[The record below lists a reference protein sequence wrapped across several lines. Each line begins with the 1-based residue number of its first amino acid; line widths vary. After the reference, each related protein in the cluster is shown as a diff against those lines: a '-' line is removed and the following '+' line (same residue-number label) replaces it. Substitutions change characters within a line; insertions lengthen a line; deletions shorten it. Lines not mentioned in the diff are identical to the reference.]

1 MIRPTVARV
10 DLAAVESNLRV
21 VASFLSAPR
30 ASQPLPSPA
39 GGVGAAGAPRIIAV
53 VKANAY
59 GHGAS
64 EVGLALERAGAA
76 MLACADIEE
85 GIVLRGAG
93 VRIPILVFG
102 ALGISD
108 LDGVF
113 EFDLTPTIST
123 PSAAKAL
130 AAAASSQN
138 PVASAFRRKD
148 TRLHCHLK
156 IDTGMNRLGFRHDN
170 LERTLPEIAASPYLA
185 IDAVYTHFATAD
197 EPESAAF
204 SLQRERF
211 ERAIATIRALGIEPR
226 ARHAANSAALL
237 RDERVWYDFVRP
249 GLLLYGIIP
258 PPLAATLTLRPALS
272 LHSRIVHVKGMRPGE
287 GTGYGLNSVADRPTT
302 IAIVPAGYA
311 DGLDRRMA
319 GRAFMLVRGKRVPVV
334 GSVCMDMTT
343 IDVTGMDV
351 STGDDVVI
359 VGAQGNEEITM
370 REIAA
375 AIGTIPYELL
385 CRVGTR
391 IERFYTHES

>member
-10 DLAAVESNLRV
+10 DLAAIENNLREIV
-21 VASFLSAPR
+21 RFLASPR
-30 ASQPLPSPA
+30 ASHVAPPVAPPTSNPQP
-39 GGVGAAGAPRIIAV
+39 PRVIAV

-85 GIVLRGAG
+85 GLVLRRAG

-123 PSAAKAL
+123 PSAAHAL
-130 AAAASSQN
+130 ASAAAHWGQTPAVPGSGVR
-138 PVASAFRRKD
+138 PRA
-148 TRLHCHLK
+148 LHCHLK

-170 LERTLPEIAASPYLA
+170 LARTLPEIAKSEYLA

-197 EPESAAF
+197 EPEHPAF
-204 SLQRERF
+204 ALQRERV
-211 ERAIATIRALGIEPR
+211 EKVLAELPALGITP
-226 ARHAANSAALL
+226 AHRHAANSAALL
-237 RDERVWYDFVRP
+237 RDQRVWYDYVRP
-249 GLLLYGIIP
+249 GLLLYGIVP
-258 PPLAATLTLRPALS
+258 PPLAALLTLRPALS

-287 GTGYGLNSVADRPTT
+287 GTGYGLHSAVDRPAT
-302 IAIVPAGYA
+302 IAVVPAGYA

-334 GSVCMDMTT
+334 GSVCMDMTM

-351 STGDDVVI
+351 STGDEVVI
-359 VGAQGNEEITM
+359 VGEQGSEAIGM

-375 AIGTIPYELL
+375 SIGTIPYELL

-391 IERFYTHES
+391 IERLYD